1 MVFEVNKM
9 GSSNGQAPNDNKK
22 RNYYAENER
31 TPDMFDRIMHIR
43 PFSIFESFYIKNK
56 SVLLYLFFGGLT
68 TLVSIFT
75 FWLAEILIT
84 ADLNISL
91 FGSMYSLKVILTNAI
106 SWICAV
112 LFAFFTN
119 RIWVFNSPTNTWR
132 EFFRQMTAF
141 FGGRFATFLL
151 ETVILLVFVSALGF
165 NELIIKILAQ
175 FIVLIS
181 NYIISKLIV
190 FKDKK

>member
-1 MVFEVNKM
+1 M
-9 GSSNGQAPNDNKK
+9 
-22 RNYYAENER
+22 
-31 TPDMFDRIMHIR
+31 
-43 PFSIFESFYIKNK
+43 
-56 SVLLYLFFGGLT
+56 LFH
-68 TLVSIFT
+68 
-75 FWLAEILIT
+75 
-84 ADLNISL
+84 
-91 FGSMYSLKVILTNAI
+91 
-106 SWICAV
+106 
-112 LFAFFTN
+112 AFFTN

>member
-1 MVFEVNKM
+1 
-9 GSSNGQAPNDNKK
+9 
-22 RNYYAENER
+22 
-31 TPDMFDRIMHIR
+31 
-43 PFSIFESFYIKNK
+43 
-56 SVLLYLFFGGLT
+56 
-68 TLVSIFT
+68 
-75 FWLAEILIT
+75 
-84 ADLNISL
+84 
-91 FGSMYSLKVILTNAI
+91 
-106 SWICAV
+106 
-112 LFAFFTN
+112 
-119 RIWVFNSPTNTWR
+119 
-132 EFFRQMTAF
+132 MTAF